1 MFKDSYEIILETD
14 PLDLFMRSKQV
25 QLLKSEWI

>member
-14 PLDLFMRSKQV
+14 LFDLFMRFKQV